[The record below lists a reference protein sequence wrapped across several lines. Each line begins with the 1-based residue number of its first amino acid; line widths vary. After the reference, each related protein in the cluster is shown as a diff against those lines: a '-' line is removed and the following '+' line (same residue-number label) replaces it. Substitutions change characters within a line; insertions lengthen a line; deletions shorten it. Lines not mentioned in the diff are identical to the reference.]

1 MKKQENSLCQC
12 MENNGLFVPNRQ
24 LSGLVAGLLFLLFCT
39 FMTGY
44 FLGKKYGIEQ
54 FTQKMYNDSLDD
66 DETLSVMV
74 RDTEICIQDN
84 QAHVPVIEHNMALTL
99 PNETAALHTV
109 VVDVPQQ
116 TSDLSTNDQ
125 KYYAQLIGF
134 GTEKA
139 AELFVKR
146 VALQGITTEIKK
158 RVSITAKGHT
168 SYWYQ
173 VVTPAYS
180 NKDDLSMVV
189 NQLVKT
195 EKLKDVCIRTC

>member
-12 MENNGLFVPNRQ
+12 VENNGLFVPNRQ

-66 DETLSVMV
+66 DEALSIVV
-74 RDTEICIQDN
+74 RDTEVCVQDDH
-84 QAHVPVIEHNMALTL
+84 AHLPIIEQSIAPVL
-99 PNETAALHTV
+99 PNEV
-109 VVDVPQQ
+109 VAQHEVVADVPQQ
-116 TSDLSTNDQ
+116 TNALPVNDQ

-158 RVSITAKGHT
+158 RVSTTAKGRT

-180 NKDDLSMVV
+180 NKDDLSIVV
-189 NQLVKT
+189 NQLVKA
-195 EKLKDVCIRTC
+195 ERLKDVCIRTC